1 MITTDQINFY
11 HNNGYL
17 IIKDFFSKEE
27 INDYNNM
34 FILVLIS
41 YVKKCNSDHNT
52 NYIINNIKINDNSID
67 KALDFLEEKDHKY
80 ISMIYDTLSETPA
93 FLRIKSK
100 IYYKG

>member
-1 MITTDQINFY
+1 
-11 HNNGYL
+11 
-17 IIKDFFSKEE
+17 
-27 INDYNNM
+27 M

-80 ISMIYDTLSETPA
+80 INDI
-93 FLRIKSK
+93 
-100 IYYKG
+100 